1 MMRVLAIASLIAV
14 AAGCSDPIPVLRII
28 STQDN
33 MDGTLTIKY
42 KLRTI
47 DGSSC
52 SLEATCYEPNL
63 GWMTATSGGGDGTS
77 DLSSKDDWVEHTFVW
92 KYSDDLGPGIHTGVK
107 VRLTPYTETE
117 KGKSKTAGP
126 MTVGTPF
133 VVATLTGQDSLAFID
148 PNTKKV
154 IQTVQTGDAPSAV
167 AVSPDGRT
175 LAVCNK
181 DGASVTLISVDGLLM
196 GEIAVGNNPSS
207 CTFHPT
213 QPLLF
218 VTCYDDAKLFVLD
231 LSTMTVAAEIPVDT
245 GPTDVAVTPAGNAV
259 VVACEDAST
268 LVVVDTDTYTT
279 VSVAQASAPTA
290 LAVTPDGNTLFV
302 VSKDAGVLLVYDASN
317 LQTPISTLA
326 LGLQPCD
333 VATTPDGKYAVCAN
347 SGSNSVSIVNLQTL
361 TVSSTV
367 NVGVNPV
374 AVAISYDSA
383 FAYVACRDSNR
394 VDKVDIE
401 AGSRPAYYST
411 GTDTNP
417 EGVVALPR

>member
-1 MMRVLAIASLIAV
+1 MRVLAVASLIAV
-14 AAGCSDPIPVLRII
+14 VAGCSDPIPVLRIV
-28 STQDN
+28 STKDN

-77 DLSSKDDWVEHTFVW
+77 DLSSKDDWVEHTFIW
-92 KYSDDLGPGIHTGVK
+92 KYSEDLGPGVHTGVK
-107 VRLTPYTETE
+107 IRLTPYTETE

-133 VVATLTGQDSLAFID
+133 VVASLAGKDSIAFID
-148 PNTKKV
+148 PNTEKV

-167 AVSPDGRT
+167 AVSPDGKT
-175 LAVCNK
+175 IAVCNK
-181 DGASVTLISVDGLLM
+181 DGASISLVSVDGLFM
-196 GEIAVGNNPSS
+196 GEIAVGSNPSS
-207 CTFHPT
+207 CAFHPT

-231 LSTMTVAAEIPVDT
+231 LSTMAVADEIPVDA
-245 GPTDVAVTPAGNAV
+245 GPTDVALTPAGNAA
-259 VVACEDAST
+259 VVACEDANT
-268 LVVVDTDTYTT
+268 LVVVDTDAYTT
-279 VSVAQASAPTA
+279 VSVAQTSAPTA
-290 LAVTPDGNTLFV
+290 LAVTPDGNTLVV

-317 LQTPISTLA
+317 LQTPITTLA

-333 VATTPDGKYAVCAN
+333 VATTPDGKYAVCVN

-361 TVSSTV
+361 TVSGTV
-367 NVGVNPV
+367 SVGECPV
-374 AVAISYDSA
+374 AVAISHDSV
-383 FAYVACRDSNR
+383 FAYVACRDSDR

-401 AGSRPAYYST
+401 AGCRVTSYST